1 MGWRDDPVITGWQAD
16 KVVSQPFVGPPVPQ
30 MSRTESALRG
40 FAQGASFGWAD
51 EMAAGSRL
59 AEERDAP
66 LSQQTI
72 MTPADAS
79 ALFRDTLSRSREKL
93 AEARASN
100 PWTTGLSEVAG
111 GIVSGRA
118 VPAGTTKLG
127 RIGWGALTGGV
138 YGLGASDKSSI
149 ATAALDTGA
158 SAATG
163 ALTSAVAGAIADKFA
178 NRGKAPTIDEIKR
191 AKDAAYSAAD
201 ASDQVVPLSRIGQLI
216 PKAEEMLRSEGY
228 RPKLHPSAAES
239 LAALYEEATQPE
251 IYGQTLKGAEGLRRQ
266 LVQAEMAA
274 TNPADARMA
283 GKVLDEFDSFMDEL
297 TPYKEARS
305 LYHTLRKAQ
314 DIEALFEKAKNAAGG
329 YTQSGYENALR
340 IQFRQLADNPRRFNK
355 FTPEERD
362 AILKVVRGG
371 PIQSVVRFIGKFAPR
386 GPVSAMATS
395 LLGGSIGGPGGAAAL
410 AAK

>member
-138 YGLGASDKSSI
+138 Y
-149 ATAALDTGA
+149 
-158 SAATG
+158 
-163 ALTSAVAGAIADKFA
+163 
-178 NRGKAPTIDEIKR
+178 EIGR
-191 AKDAAYSAAD
+191 AH
-201 ASDQVVPLSRIGQLI
+201 V
-216 PKAEEMLRSEGY
+216 
-228 RPKLHPSAAES
+228 
-239 LAALYEEATQPE
+239 
-251 IYGQTLKGAEGLRRQ
+251 
-266 LVQAEMAA
+266 
-274 TNPADARMA
+274 
-283 GKVLDEFDSFMDEL
+283 
-297 TPYKEARS
+297 
-305 LYHTLRKAQ
+305 
-314 DIEALFEKAKNAAGG
+314 
-329 YTQSGYENALR
+329 
-340 IQFRQLADNPRRFNK
+340 
-355 FTPEERD
+355 
-362 AILKVVRGG
+362 
-371 PIQSVVRFIGKFAPR
+371 
-386 GPVSAMATS
+386 
-395 LLGGSIGGPGGAAAL
+395 
-410 AAK
+410 